1 MTYKIYLKSDYKP
14 ATSWVPRR
22 PWYKKLRYYTWSLA
36 GFFLSFIIANFY
48 SVITEQPP
56 EQIVEIPK
64 PAPAVQAPVAVIS
77 GIEYT
82 SIEQEHIPLSIAAS
96 SVETVYEDGKTSEWK
111 TIHVAPGD
119 NLSLIFDRVG
129 LSPRVLY
136 QVMSADNENNALKH
150 LLPGQELRFLITD
163 GVLQTL
169 EYDQDIITTL
179 QINSTDDGFISVIQK
194 SELNRVVREA
204 EATID
209 SSLFIAG
216 QRAGL
221 SDNLIMQLVSIYGW
235 DIDFVLD
242 IRKGDKFK
250 LIYEEQ
256 FKDDI
261 KVSEGPILAAEF
273 YNKKR
278 ILKTVR
284 YELPDG
290 NNEYFSDSGASMR
303 KAFIRTPLN
312 FTRISSK
319 FNLNRRHPVLN
330 TIRAHKGVD
339 YAAPSGTP
347 IKAAGDGT
355 ITSLG
360 RNGGYGRVIEIKHG
374 GTYSTLYAHLS
385 KYARGLKKGSRVKQ
399 GQTIGYVGMSGLATG
414 PHLHY
419 EFRVNGAV
427 RNPLTVTLPKA
438 ESIPDNLLADF
449 KQQTNTILA
458 QLDQIGNKKPLMVA
472 LQEQDETEQNL
483 IPENY

>member
-1 MTYKIYLKSDYKP
+1 MTYKIYLKTDYK
-14 ATSWVPRR
+14 TTDRWVPKR
-22 PWYKKLRYYTWSLA
+22 PWYKKLRIYVWALT
-36 GFFLSFIIANFY
+36 GFFLSFAMVSLF
-48 SVITEQPP
+48 SVSP
-56 EQIVEIPK
+56 EKQNENMVEIPI
-64 PAPAVQAPVAVIS
+64 PSPSAHSPVAVIS

-82 SIEQEHIPLSIAAS
+82 SIKRDHIPVSIPPS
-96 SVETVYEDGKTSEWK
+96 SVETVIEDGKSSEWK
-111 TIHVAPGD
+111 TIYVAPGD
-119 NLSLIFDRVG
+119 SLSLIFDRMG
-129 LSPRVLY
+129 LSPAVLY
-136 QVMSADNENNALKH
+136 QVISAKSENKALKH
-150 LLPGQELRFLITD
+150 LLPGQQLRFLIND
-163 GVLQTL
+163 GDLVTL

-179 QINSTDDGFISVIQK
+179 QISKTDTGFSSSIIK
-194 SELNRVVREA
+194 SELKRVVREA

-242 IRKGDKFK
+242 IRKGDTFK
-250 LIYEEQ
+250 LVYEEK
-256 FKDDI
+256 FKDDV

-273 YNKKR
+273 FNNKR
-278 ILKTVR
+278 IIKTVR
-284 YELPDG
+284 YEMPDG
-290 NNEYFSDSGASMR
+290 NNEYYSDSGASMR

-339 YAAPSGTP
+339 YAAPTGTP
-347 IKAAGDGT
+347 VKAAGDGT
-355 ITSLG
+355 ITSFG

-385 KYARGLKKGSRVKQ
+385 KYGRGLKKGSKVKQ

-427 RNPLTVTLPKA
+427 RNPLTVSLPKA
-438 ESIPDNLLADF
+438 DSIPESLQADF
-449 KQQTNTILA
+449 RQKSAPLIS
-458 QLDQIGNKKPLMVA
+458 QLNRVGKEEPLMIA
-472 LQEQDETEQNL
+472 LQEKDETEQNL
-483 IPENY
+483 IPDNY